1 MFFGMTP
8 QVFGHTLISLAGI
21 ASGFVVA
28 YGLITAKRLDGWTS
42 IFLWT
47 TAMTSVT
54 GFMLPADRILPSH
67 IVGAMSLVVLAIA
80 FYARYS
86 RQLAGFWRLI
96 YVVTAMLA
104 LYLNVF
110 VLVAQLFMK
119 VPELKAM
126 APTQSE
132 PPFALAQAVV
142 LLFFVALAITAA
154 IRFRNVNEMGG
165 ARA

>member
-1 MFFGMTP
+1 MPFGMSP
-8 QVFGHTLISLAGI
+8 QAFGHTLISLIGI

-28 YGLITAKRLDGWTS
+28 YGLLTAKRLDGWTS

-47 TAMTSVT
+47 TVMTSIT

-67 IVGAMSLVVLAIA
+67 IVAALSLVVLTVA

-86 RQLAGFWRLI
+86 KRMGGSWRWI
-96 YVVTAMLA
+96 YVVSAMAA

-110 VLVAQLFMK
+110 VLVVQLF
-119 VPELKAM
+119 LKIPALQAL

-132 PPFALAQAVV
+132 PPFAITQGFV
-142 LLFFVALAITAA
+142 LVLFVGLSIVATKK
-154 IRFRNVNEMGG
+154 FREISAHSV
-165 ARA
+165 